1 MFSNQPIFSGPITP
15 AWVQGLTFSQL
26 EEQRSLHCS
35 PTLCVPLLNAL
46 LHRAP
51 QLLSALSSF
60 KLPHWVHRNQS
71 VHAPWLTARPL
82 HTGPE
87 APSQPCPPV
96 PSALDNTSQWLSPAH
111 AVWLSIFAKLTFFF
125 CWNVPSF
132 TLTHPPGCSWG
143 VTSISR
149 TAFLHALP
157 VPRGLGAGLLS
168 ALLQLCPRDLPSAQ
182 LPLKLLV
189 SPTGVLRSWLYGSFT
204 CSKQG
209 TGLMKRN
216 HSVNVD

>member
-1 MFSNQPIFSGPITP
+1 MTDFLLLHTLGLIDVLQPAHLLWSHYSCLSPGPHFLSTRG
-15 AWVQGLTFSQL
+15 AKATALLTYL
-26 EEQRSLHCS
+26 VC
-35 PTLCVPLLNAL
+35 PLLNAL

-60 KLPHWVHRNQS
+60 KLPQWVHRNQS
-71 VHAPWLTARPL
+71 VHAPWLTAQPL
-82 HTGPE
+82 HAGPE
-87 APSQPCPPV
+87 APSQPRPPA
-96 PSALDNTSQWLSPAH
+96 PSALDNTSQWLSPTH

-143 VTSISR
+143 ITSISR

-168 ALLQLCPRDLPSAQ
+168 ALLQLCPCDLPSAQ
-182 LPLKLLV
+182 LPLK
-189 SPTGVLRSWLYGSFT
+189 
-204 CSKQG
+204 
-209 TGLMKRN
+209 
-216 HSVNVD
+216 